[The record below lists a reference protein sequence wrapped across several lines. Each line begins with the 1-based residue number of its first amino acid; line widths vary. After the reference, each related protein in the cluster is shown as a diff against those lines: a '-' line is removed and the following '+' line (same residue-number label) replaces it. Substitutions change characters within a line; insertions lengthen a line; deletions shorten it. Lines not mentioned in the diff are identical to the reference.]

1 MYIYLIIC
9 IKSTVLWLFS
19 IQCRSRCDIVR
30 FTEARHK
37 SCAATGAR
45 LGSWLS
51 NDTTSSRARSDGV
64 LENTMDHQ
72 RLIPLI
78 PNARNK
84 VHLKGWISWRNIY
97 IYILNIYIYINII
110 YIYMCHTHIYIYDH
124 QMTIN
129 DQSLIWRSQ
138 KITREVSSF
147 NNHHGFQAYHICH
160 LGVFTCIYHQQ
171 VMGPEN
177 WKIIKKHKTETLWN
191 ILQTDW
197 KKASPSHND
206 QTILYNTMIIW

>member
-84 VHLKGWISWRNIY
+84 VHLKGWISWRNYIY
-97 IYILNIYIYINII
+97 IYIYVP
-110 YIYMCHTHIYIYDH
+110 HIYIYDH

-177 WKIIKKHKTETLWN
+177 WKIILRNTKPKHYETFSRQIEKRLAPH
-191 ILQTDW
+191 I
-197 KKASPSHND
+197 
-206 QTILYNTMIIW
+206 TIRLYYITQWLFDR